1 MPSKPFQPGDRVVWW
16 KQTPG
21 GGYVFPVL
29 STVLAVTAKRVKIE
43 ADDEEGNVIRHVLPT
58 SIEHHAPPP
67 KSGGKPPKKSDTS
80 RSKRSGKQP
89 ASGRPKG
96 SGQLV
101 VWSGRASTPEKDEVR
116 EERITM
122 EIVVDAYDEDE
133 RALGWYYYLQEKL
146 GVPFR
151 ARCVE
156 EREVS
161 PLSVG
166 EEVEVVGMPPERE
179 CEREMFVS
187 IRWGQ
192 RKLAVPLAQLEV
204 IEADDETRE
213 AVEDWHYWVGWGYQF

>member
-1 MPSKPFQPGDRVVWW
+1 MPSKPFKPGDRVVWW

-43 ADDEEGNVIRHVLPT
+43 AEDEEGNVIRHVLPT

-67 KSGGKPPKKSDTS
+67 KSGGKPPKKSDS
-80 RSKRSGKQP
+80 GRSKRSGKEP
-89 ASGRPKG
+89 APGRSKRSGL
-96 SGQLV
+96 LV
-101 VWSGRASTPEKDEVR
+101 VRSGRASTPEKDEVR

-146 GVPFR
+146 SVPFR

-187 IRWGQ
+187 IRWGK
-192 RKLAVPLAQLEV
+192 RTLAVPLAQLEV

-213 AVEDWHYWVGWGYQF
+213 AVEDWHYWVGMGYQF